1 MAEAVAQ
8 TSGGKGIRTPDIQLA
23 KLALYQL
30 SYTPVVDSMIPQN
43 SQNSQNSQNTQNTQ
57 NTQNSQNSQGTT
69 EALRAKSPR
78 PQVGGSPPQ
87 EAEVAGKNVARVAMR
102 ANQPVSITG
111 QAAFLG
117 NKQAKK

>member
-43 SQNSQNSQNTQNTQ
+43 SQNSQ

>member
-1 MAEAVAQ
+1 MVAEAVAQ

-43 SQNSQNSQNTQNTQ
+43 SQNSQNSQ
-57 NTQNSQNSQGTT
+57 GTT
-69 EALRAKSPR
+69 EVLRAKSPR

>member
-1 MAEAVAQ
+1 MVAEAVAQ

-30 SYTPVVDSMIPQN
+30 SYTPVVDSMIP
-43 SQNSQNSQNTQNTQ
+43 
-57 NTQNSQNSQGTT
+57 QNSQNSQGTT

>member
-1 MAEAVAQ
+1 MVAEAVAQ

-30 SYTPVVDSMIPQN
+30 SYTPVADSMIPQN
-43 SQNSQNSQNTQNTQ
+43 SQ
-57 NTQNSQNSQGTT
+57 GTT
-69 EALRAKSPR
+69 EVLRARPTR

-87 EAEVAGKNVARVAMR
+87 ETEVAGKNVARVAMR
-102 ANQPVSITG
+102 ANQPVPITG